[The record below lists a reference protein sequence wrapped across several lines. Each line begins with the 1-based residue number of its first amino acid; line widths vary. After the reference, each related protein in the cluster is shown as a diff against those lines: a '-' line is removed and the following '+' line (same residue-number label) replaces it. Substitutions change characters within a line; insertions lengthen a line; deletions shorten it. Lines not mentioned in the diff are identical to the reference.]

1 MGLEVKT
8 GAQDVLAQDA
18 RLVHLPDGVTQ
29 AVDGDGIL
37 GADIEVAL
45 GCADGIAR
53 NHHALDDGIGVAL
66 QNGAVH
72 EGTGVALVTVADH
85 VLLVG
90 DGCLGE
96 LPLPAGGETTAAA
109 RLGISQPALSSA
121 IHNLENA
128 LGGVK
133 LFEKVGRNIRLT
145 DEGRFYQENVDEA
158 IQKLHSASM
167 ILRES
172 KTQAPIVIR
181 MGVVS
186 GTLDGFLAR
195 EIVKYTRENKRIRFH
210 LTESSSEN
218 LMDLVRQ
225 EKLDMAII
233 DSTDRDRSLHFRKL
247 YERDYFVALP
257 VSHPMADRSS
267 INPREVVGEPQVV
280 FNYNVGQSF
289 KEWTT
294 GSPADEAVIC
304 TVDTSRAA
312 LDLVSAGI
320 GITFIPNECVENH
333 PGIRYVPLKNWHQA
347 LYMCILYDKW
357 LEPPVWDFIEAIVK
371 GMRARKHT

>member
-1 MGLEVKT
+1 MNYNYLLYFS
-8 GAQDVLAQDA
+8 VLAQTE
-18 RLVHLPDGVTQ
+18 HY
-29 AVDGDGIL
+29 
-37 GADIEVAL
+37 
-45 GCADGIAR
+45 
-53 NHHALDDGIGVAL
+53 
-66 QNGAVH
+66 
-72 EGTGVALVTVADH
+72 
-85 VLLVG
+85 
-90 DGCLGE
+90 
-96 LPLPAGGETTAAA
+96 TTAAA

-145 DEGRFYQENVDEA
+145 DEGRYYQENVDEA
-158 IQKLHSASM
+158 IRLLHQASM
-167 ILRES
+167 TLRDS
-172 KTQAPIVIR
+172 RTQAPIVIR

-186 GTLDGFLAR
+186 GTVDGFLAR
-195 EIVKYTRENKRIRFH
+195 EIVKYTRANKRIRFH
-210 LTESSSEN
+210 VTESSSEN

-247 YERDYFVALP
+247 FEREYFVALP
-257 VSHPMADRSS
+257 AAHPLADRTS
-267 INPREVVGEPQVV
+267 IDPREVVQESQVV
-280 FNYNVGQSF
+280 FNYNVGKSF

-294 GSPADEAVIC
+294 GAPTDESVIC

-312 LDLVSAGI
+312 LDLVAAGI

-333 PGIRYVPLKNWHQA
+333 PSVRYVPLRNWHQA

-357 LEPPVWDFIEAIVK
+357 LEPPVWDFIETVVK
-371 GMRARKHT
+371 GFRSKQTRH